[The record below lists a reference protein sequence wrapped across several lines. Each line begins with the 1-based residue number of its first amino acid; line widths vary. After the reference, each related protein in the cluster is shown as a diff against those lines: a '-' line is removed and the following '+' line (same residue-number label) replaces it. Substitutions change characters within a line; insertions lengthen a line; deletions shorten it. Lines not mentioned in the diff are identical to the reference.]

1 MPALHPGKERVAFL
15 IYPGFTALDMVGPHH
30 MLNALRGEPVRLVAA
45 TTEPVTSDSGMTFV
59 PHCDFRS
66 CPEALDV
73 LCVPGGT
80 QGTLAAMGHG
90 PTLDFL
96 RDRGARAG
104 IVSSICTGSLIL
116 GAAGLLR
123 GYRATS
129 HWLTVEHL
137 ARFGAIP
144 TQGRVVRDGNRVT
157 GGGVTAGIDF
167 GLTLLAELRDPAYAQ
182 ATQLVSEYAP
192 APPFDTGTP
201 DRAPPELV
209 ERMRGLFTPFLTA
222 LDALSPPAAQPPEM

>member
-1 MPALHPGKERVAFL
+1 MPALHPGQERVAFL

-45 TTEPVTSDSGMTFV
+45 SMDPVTSDSGMTFL
-59 PHCDFRS
+59 PQCDFRS
-66 CPEALDV
+66 CPADLDV

-80 QGTLAAMGHG
+80 QGTLAAMGDA

-104 IVSSICTGSLIL
+104 IVSSVCTGSLIL

-144 TQGRVVRDGNRVT
+144 TQGRVVHDRNRVT

-167 GLTLLAELRDPAYAQ
+167 GLTLLAGLRDPAYAQ

-192 APPFDTGTP
+192 APPFDAGTP

-209 ERMRGLFTPFLTA
+209 ARMRTLFAPFLA
-222 LDALSPPAAQPPEM
+222 SLDSLTSQPRSE